1 MLTVDEENYL
11 RRIWTAP
18 KHAGSF
24 TGPEKLYHIVKK
36 ERKYKI
42 GVYRIKQFLADQDS
56 HSLQKRVQR
65 KFKRNH
71 IIVQGIDTQCDV
83 DMQSLAKSNDGI
95 QYILVAQDVF
105 SRFVFAVPMKQKT
118 ATQTIKALETLFSTG
133 RKPKLLRT
141 DKGRVHIFYTQNETK
156 SSFAERSI
164 QNSKNRLYRMFTESQ
179 SYEYI
184 KELLDIVQSI
194 NDTPSR
200 PLGNVAP
207 SNVHKNNEDKIRL
220 NAYLVQT
227 KIKLHTKMKIKTHSK
242 KSMSRRIVLRSK
254 DSINFYPDNECY
266 SFRVHLPRP
275 LLLDGNWSLSLL
287 ELTFQGQ
294 QPADPEF
301 YVHCNL
307 CSDTIVGDREVPLL
321 RYMFMDTPELSS
333 DGRMTL
339 KETHD
344 YWHQIQGQLFLTGTQ
359 CCDFVLWT
367 PKDLQIV
374 RIVKDM
380 SWSPNI
386 SLKKMKQAHLL
397 MVVTTVRKKVGMV
410 EKTGITKKFSI

>member
-1 MLTVDEENYL
+1 MAKLHMVYETSIMLTVDEENYL

-83 DMQSLAKSNDGI
+83 DMQNLAKSNDGI

-141 DKGRVHIFYTQNETK
+141 DKGTFFKKEGVHIFYTQNETK

-184 KELLDIVQSI
+184 KELPDIVQSI

-227 KIKLHTKMKIKTHSK
+227 KIKLHTKMKIKTHIEINVFVADTTILLNLFHKLCNCLYSINMAK
-242 KSMSRRIVLRSK
+242 TNTERSK
-254 DSINFYPDNECY
+254 L
-266 SFRVHLPRP
+266 H
-275 LLLDGNWSLSLL
+275 
-287 ELTFQGQ
+287 
-294 QPADPEF
+294 
-301 YVHCNL
+301 
-307 CSDTIVGDREVPLL
+307 REKV
-321 RYMFMDTPELSS
+321 RSNVEKHEQAK
-333 DGRMTL
+333 
-339 KETHD
+339 KETEKGNKR
-344 YWHQIQGQLFLTGTQ
+344 QE
-359 CCDFVLWT
+359 
-367 PKDLQIV
+367 IV
-374 RIVKDM
+374 
-380 SWSPNI
+380 
-386 SLKKMKQAHLL
+386 
-397 MVVTTVRKKVGMV
+397 
-410 EKTGITKKFSI
+410 